1 MAAQRMPLVAVGV
14 LVAILAGSAVALLAR
29 DVAPPARDLETRTLE
44 VERQLLCPQC
54 TNKRL
59 DVCDQPI
66 CEDMRREIRARLER
80 GESEGQIV
88 DFFSGRYG
96 DRVLAS
102 VPKSGFNLW
111 LWGWVLASIALAG
124 LAAWSWLSRSRP
136 RASGATG
143 TREIAAGG
151 TADDAWLDAQLRDAA
166 DGPGL
171 GGR

>member
-1 MAAQRMPLVAVGV
+1 MAPRRTRLVVVVALVAF
-14 LVAILAGSAVALLAR
+14 LAVAAVALLAR
-29 DVAPPARDLETRTLE
+29 DAAPPARDLEARTLE

-54 TNKRL
+54 TSKRL
-59 DVCDQPI
+59 DVCDQAI

-80 GESEGQIV
+80 GETRAQIL

-124 LAAWSWLSRSRP
+124 LAAWSWLRG
-136 RASGATG
+136 RAHPGRDTS
-143 TREIAAGG
+143 TREASPREAV
-151 TADDAWLDAQLRDAA
+151 DDAWLDAQLRDAP
-166 DGPGL
+166 DGPGVR
-171 GGR
+171 GR